1 MTERKP
7 AGMSY
12 ESWIDRQIRTA
23 QERGELD
30 DLPGAGQPIPPDQG
44 SDTALAWVKNRLD
57 KEGLSSDSLLP
68 EAMRLRKEVDRL
80 PQILR
85 ELREEGSVRELVE
98 LLNQR
103 IVASLCKPA
112 DGPRVPLAPL
122 NVDRVVEQWR
132 ADRTELEAPP
142 SVSTPEDAETSPGRP
157 ARWWRRLLK
166 RQY

>member
-30 DLPGAGQPIPPDQG
+30 DLPGAGKPIPPDQG
-44 SDTALAWVKNRLD
+44 SDTALAWVKTRMD

-68 EAMRLRKEVDRL
+68 ETVRLRKEVDRL
-80 PQILR
+80 PETLS

-103 IVASLCKPA
+103 IMAALRKPA
-112 DGPRVPLAPL
+112 DGPKVPLAPL
-122 NVDRVVEQWR
+122 NVDRVVEQWH
-132 ADRTELEAPP
+132 ADRTALE
-142 SVSTPEDAETSPGRP
+142 VSAAVSAQESAATRP
-157 ARWWRRLLK
+157 VHRTRWWRRWL
-166 RQY
+166 RRRG

>member
-30 DLPGAGQPIPPDQG
+30 DLPGAGKPIPPDRG
-44 SDTALAWVKNRLD
+44 SDTALAWVKTRLD

-68 EAMRLRKEVDRL
+68 EGVRLRKEVDRL
-80 PQILR
+80 PETLR
-85 ELREEGSVRELVE
+85 DLREEGSVRELVE

-103 IVASLCKPA
+103 IVASLALYSRSC
-112 DGPRVPLAPL
+112 
-122 NVDRVVEQWR
+122 
-132 ADRTELEAPP
+132 
-142 SVSTPEDAETSPGRP
+142 PEPQSSGGSIQGC
-157 ARWWRRLLK
+157 AR
-166 RQY
+166 